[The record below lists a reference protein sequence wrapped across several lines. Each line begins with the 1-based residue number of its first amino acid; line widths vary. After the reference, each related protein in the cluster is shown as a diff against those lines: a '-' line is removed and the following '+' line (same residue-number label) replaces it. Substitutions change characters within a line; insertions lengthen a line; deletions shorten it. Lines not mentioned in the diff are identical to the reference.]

1 MQQRQSH
8 SPYTPPFDIRHFY
21 LLPVQWV
28 QAASSVGAFDSLHL
42 LASTHQ
48 ERSDLL
54 IYSPD
59 QPESYWLRS
68 NPDGLPN
75 LVSHPTYY
83 AWLDQMWRQGWL
95 VNCETT
101 SQNEFTHSGC
111 YRMTGWPEFD
121 GQGFH
126 YAPRSFVLHRWPRLF
141 VQNSAGIRAALTGCF
156 ALLTQAETE
165 TSSRR
170 LETTASQRQ
179 LTQAAAQLLPR
190 MYDAD
195 KTGQGFAQLA
205 GLGLL
210 EPVHQSSSRNNRWY
224 RFRSDTFDEAPHWPV
239 QEIAKRCLLDPERDA
254 HWVRLIQ
261 ALLRYNYLL
270 MDQAAALWQTIRAYD
285 RWLVTAED
293 VAEVLA
299 HLQAKAGHSA
309 TSAKRVLSDFEQSQS
324 RAKSRYWVDSASIR
338 LSLTN
343 SINRSGPTVL
353 PAPIRERDE
362 RVVDTLHVRFERGP
376 RLSFHDAQAAL
387 ANWSLWVSQNDRAWR
402 VCPKIRADRYAL
414 SHHLLLPLD
423 QQTFS
428 LDREKPLRLFVEYDR
443 DDDTQAGVPITLEC
457 RVRAFYSRA

>member
-1 MQQRQSH
+1 MQQQQSH
-8 SPYTPPFDIRHFY
+8 SPYALPFDIRNFY

-28 QAASSVGAFDSLHL
+28 QAVGSVGAFDSLHL

-48 ERSDLL
+48 ERSEWL
-54 IYSPD
+54 IYPPD
-59 QPESYWLRS
+59 QPESYWLRN

-83 AWLDQMWRQGWL
+83 AWLEQMWRQGWL
-95 VNCETT
+95 VNCEAA
-101 SQNEFTHSGC
+101 SPGEFTHSGC

-141 VQNSAGIRAALTGCF
+141 VQNGAGIRAALTGCF
-156 ALLTQAETE
+156 ALLEKAEME
-165 TSSRR
+165 ASSRT

-179 LTQAAAQLLPR
+179 LTQAAAQLLPQ

-195 KTGQGFAQLA
+195 KTGQGFAQLV

-210 EPVHQSSSRNNRWY
+210 TPVRQSGSRNNRWY
-224 RFRSDTFDEAPHWPV
+224 RFRSDVFDEAPQWPIH
-239 QEIAKRCLLDPERDA
+239 EIAERCLLDSVQDA
-254 HWVRLIQ
+254 HWVSLIQ
-261 ALLRYNYLL
+261 AFLRYNYLL
-270 MDQAAALWQTIRAYD
+270 IDQAAELWQTIRAYD

-293 VAEVLA
+293 VADVLV

-309 TSAKRVLSDFEQSQS
+309 TSAKRILSDFEKSQS
-324 RAKSRYWVDSASIR
+324 RAKRRYWVDSVSTR
-338 LSLTN
+338 LVLTN
-343 SINRSGPTVL
+343 SINRSGPIFL
-353 PAPIRERDE
+353 PAPARVRDE
-362 RVVDTLHVRFERGP
+362 RVVDTLQLCFERGP
-376 RLSFHDAQAAL
+376 RLSFHDAQAEL
-387 ANWSLWVSQNDRAWR
+387 AKWSLWVSQDDWAWR
-402 VCPKIRADRYAL
+402 VCPQIRADRYAI

-428 LDREKPLRLFVEYDR
+428 LDREKPLRLFVEYGH
-443 DDDTQAGVPITLEC
+443 DDTQVGVPIMLEC